1 MNNIRYIVNKTWLDN
16 HRGKSYN
23 SEQTVNIYTVLE
35 KEHPTMKTTVKSA
48 PFRAVMDRPRPEH
61 KKPKKPALFWRI
73 LIRLLTVFG
82 MAGTGFKLETEGME
96 KIAKG
101 EPCLILMNHSCFL
114 DMQIAYRALF
124 PRAFCIVCTSD
135 AFVGLGGLMNWVMR
149 QIGCIPTQKFVTD
162 VSLIKDMTYA
172 LKEMDT
178 SILMYP
184 EASYSFDGR
193 CTALPRKMGVLLKKL
208 DVPVLMIET
217 FGAFSRNPL
226 YNELQVRKNVKVS
239 AKLRCLYTREEI
251 KEKSVQELSDGL
263 DEAFSFD
270 HFKWQKEQGLL
281 INDDF
286 RADGLSRILY
296 KCAACGTEGKME
308 GKGTELHCHHCG
320 KTYTLMPLGNLKA
333 KQGETEFSHIPDW
346 SDWQRKC
353 VRQEILEGS
362 YKLDVEVDIA
372 MMVDFS
378 AIYKVGS
385 GRLTHDLNGFH
396 LTGCDGQLDYR
407 QKPLNCYSLYA
418 DYYWY
423 EIADTIC
430 IGNNDVL
437 YYCFP
442 KGGDVVAKTR
452 MATEEMY
459 KLYKSRQLKAP
470 AENA

>member
-1 MNNIRYIVNKTWLDN
+1 
-16 HRGKSYN
+16 
-23 SEQTVNIYTVLE
+23 
-35 KEHPTMKTTVKSA
+35 MKTTVKTA
-48 PFRAVMDRPRPEH
+48 DFDAVMARPKPERQ
-61 KKPKKPALFWRI
+61 KPKKPLLFWRI

-82 MAGTGFKLETEGME
+82 MMGTGFKLEKERME
-96 KIAKG
+96 LVDKD

-124 PRAFCIVCTSD
+124 PRPFCIVCTSD

-162 VSLIKDMTYA
+162 VSLIKDMTYV
-172 LKEMDT
+172 LKEKEA

-193 CTALPRKMGVLLKKL
+193 CTQLPRKMGVLLKKL

-286 RADGLSRILY
+286 RADGLSRILF
-296 KCAACGTEGKME
+296 KCAHCGTEAKME
-308 GKGTELHCHHCG
+308 GKGTTLKCNHCG
-320 KTYTLMPLGNLKA
+320 KTYELMPLGNLKA
-333 KQGETEFSHIPDW
+333 KDGETEFSHIPDW
-346 SDWQRKC
+346 SDWERDC
-353 VRQEILEGS
+353 VRQEILDGT
-362 YKLDVEVDIA
+362 YKLDVDVDIA

-378 AIYKVGS
+378 AIYMVGS
-385 GRLTHDLNGFH
+385 GRLVHDLNGFH
-396 LTGCDGQLDYR
+396 LTGCDGRLDYH

-459 KLYKSRQLKAP
+459 KLYKSRKLKAP
-470 AENA
+470 TETA